1 MNKFKK
7 IISLVIT
14 LMMVLPSFQ
23 INVMADE
30 TIIEQ
35 VEEDND
41 LFLDDEI
48 QLDDTPAEEI
58 NDDLPVEGTQDD
70 DPPEEDVIDEL
81 PVEESQ
87 EDEINDG
94 PILESSTDEQLDE
107 PAEEINDE
115 QADEENAE
123 EEHKDDV
130 QDVQI
135 EEEQLQQFVSL
146 AVMANY
152 DELTPALEPQTDPD
166 KLPPGTVAA
175 EKTARWVDYSNRI
188 AEINLSVEGM
198 PIIFGSDVIL
208 VMDVSLSMDT
218 NNRFN
223 TAKNAS
229 IQFING
235 LLGDGNPLNNRVAFI
250 PFHGSRNGGTGN
262 SEVNSVT
269 EGRVNFTYDIDLLT
283 SQVNATSL
291 GLYTNYSAALQKAIQ
306 YSNSRPVS
314 ERTRPLYIVF
324 MSDGEPN
331 PSSNNGVSQAITLK
345 ASPHNATI
353 YTVGI
358 QLTGNAP
365 QALRNLASSVGGEEL
380 YKNVSNMNDLAPVLE
395 TIAGEIKVAGRNA
408 FFKDYLSEYFDLY
421 NAA

>member
-1 MNKFKK
+1 MDQYLNH
-7 IISLVIT
+7 L
-14 LMMVLPSFQ
+14 
-23 INVMADE
+23 
-30 TIIEQ
+30 
-35 VEEDND
+35 
-41 LFLDDEI
+41 
-48 QLDDTPAEEI
+48 
-58 NDDLPVEGTQDD
+58 
-70 DPPEEDVIDEL
+70 
-81 PVEESQ
+81 
-87 EDEINDG
+87 
-94 PILESSTDEQLDE
+94 
-107 PAEEINDE
+107 
-115 QADEENAE
+115 
-123 EEHKDDV
+123 
-130 QDVQI
+130 
-135 EEEQLQQFVSL
+135 
-146 AVMANY
+146 
-152 DELTPALEPQTDPD
+152 
-166 KLPPGTVAA
+166 
-175 EKTARWVDYSNRI
+175 NRI

-345 ASPHNATI
+345 ASPHNATAI
-353 YTVGI
+353 
-358 QLTGNAP
+358 
-365 QALRNLASSVGGEEL
+365 ASIVE
-380 YKNVSNMNDLAPVLE
+380 KVLQK
-395 TIAGEIKVAGRNA
+395 T
-408 FFKDYLSEYFDLY
+408 
-421 NAA
+421 